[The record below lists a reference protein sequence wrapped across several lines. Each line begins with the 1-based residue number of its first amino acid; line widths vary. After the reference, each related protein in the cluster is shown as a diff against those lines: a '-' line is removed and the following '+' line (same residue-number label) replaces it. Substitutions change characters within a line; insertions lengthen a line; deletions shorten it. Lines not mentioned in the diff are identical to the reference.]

1 MFCIL
6 FVLSCFWAPAQEA
19 SHNVHQEANLNQI
32 LSVKVLRAYQEH
44 SQSKVED
51 LFSYFQLLTET
62 TVSPDLKKEVI
73 DNIYLLFNNKNVLVT
88 DFTSPKLETIS
99 LSQLIQKL
107 IESKS
112 LVFKINNKTQFN
124 NVTNNSWTT
133 NYNLIITQSG
143 KEIPI
148 QLTQTIYFLNEIKSF
163 GTTSKSIQSTYL
175 GGIYNGQ

>member
-19 SHNVHQEANLNQI
+19 SHSVHQEANLNQI
-32 LSVKVLRAYQEH
+32 LSVKVLRAYQER
-44 SQSKVED
+44 SKSKVED
-51 LFSYFQLLTET
+51 LFSYFQLLSDT
-62 TVSPDLKKEVI
+62 TLTPDLKKEVI
-73 DNIYLLFNNKNVLVT
+73 DNIYLLFNNENVPVA
-88 DFTSPKLETIS
+88 DFTSTQLETIS

-107 IESKS
+107 LQSKP
-112 LVFKINNKTQFN
+112 LVFKIDSETQFN

-148 QLTQTIYFLNEIKSF
+148 RLAQTIYFQNETKSF
-163 GTTSKSIQSTYL
+163 GASSKSIQSTYL
-175 GGIYNGQ
+175 GEIYRGQ